1 MRLKRARAS
10 AVFCLLASFT
20 VSPHFAVA
28 QPDSTPVVES
38 LERLEK
44 EEAATVRRKLDWN
57 LEFAGEFEGE
67 GRDESLAVVTGL
79 GLDMNF
85 QFSKSLSLVLAPTAR
100 FYSARSQQRFD
111 SDSFEDRI
119 YLREGYLNLQP
130 LDGEAFRLGFRAGS
144 IAQKML
150 DQPQLVSSTR
160 SFPAVALVTNYT
172 GGPVTVGVE
181 AEEAV
186 PTSYTYNALRED
198 KEPLP
203 GLRAARASLHA
214 KLLGDMALSLNV
226 GQLSWRNLPSRV
238 AFNSQKLGNTPQGEL
253 APTSRFRTGFTT
265 GFVGA
270 RLDYCLDCRFGGTLQ
285 GRRARNADAP
295 DDSADSQMIGIAA
308 HYRTR
313 GLVTSVAVDAFFAE
327 SDVSP
332 AAYTP
337 SSLGNTNRQGNRLR
351 LEFGIPA
358 MELTITSQFV
368 QARTLAPTPYQS
380 DFNSLYLGVE
390 THGPWIQ

>member
-1 MRLKRARAS
+1 MRVKRAQAS
-10 AVFCLLASFT
+10 AVLCLLTSLTISSIAF
-20 VSPHFAVA
+20 A

-38 LERLEK
+38 LEQLE
-44 EEAATVRRKLDWN
+44 EQDAPTVRRKLDWN
-57 LEFAGEFEGE
+57 LEFAGEFEGQ

-85 QFSKSLSLVLAPTAR
+85 QFSKSLSLVLAPNAR

-119 YLREGYLNLQP
+119 YLREGYMNLQP
-130 LDGEAFRLGFRAGS
+130 LDGESFKLGFRAGS
-144 IAQKML
+144 ISQKL
-150 DQPQLVSSTR
+150 VDQPQLISSTR
-160 SFPAVALVTNYT
+160 SFPAVALATSYS
-172 GGPVTVGVE
+172 GGPVTVGLE

-203 GLRAARASLHA
+203 GLRAGRLSVAADLVSDM
-214 KLLGDMALSLNV
+214 KLTLGV
-226 GQLSWRNLPSRV
+226 GQMNWRNLPARV

-265 GFVGA
+265 GFVA
-270 RLDYCLDCRFGGTLQ
+270 AQLDYCLDCKVGGTLQ
-285 GRRARNADAP
+285 GRRARNLAAP
-295 DDSADSQMIGIAA
+295 DDSADSQMIGIAG

-313 GLVTSVAVDAFFAE
+313 SLVTSVAIDTFFAE

-332 AAYTP
+332 ASYTP
-337 SSLGNTNRQGNRLR
+337 SSFGNTNRQGNRLR
-351 LEFGIPA
+351 LEFEIPS
-358 MELTITSQFV
+358 MEMTVMSQFV

>member
-1 MRLKRARAS
+1 MRVKRAQTS
-10 AVFCLLASFT
+10 AVMLLLTSITISSFSAS
-20 VSPHFAVA
+20 A

-38 LERLEK
+38 LTQLEK
-44 EEAATVRRKLDWN
+44 QEESTVRRKLDWN
-57 LEFAGEFEGE
+57 LEFAGEFEGQ

-85 QFSKSLSLVLAPTAR
+85 QFSKSLSLILAPTAR

-119 YLREGYLNLQP
+119 YLREGYMNLQP
-130 LDGEAFRLGFRAGS
+130 LDGEHFKLGLRAGS
-144 IAQKML
+144 ISQKL
-150 DQPQLVSSTR
+150 VDQPQLLSSSR
-160 SFPAVALVTNYT
+160 SFPAVALVTSYT
-172 GGPVTVGVE
+172 GGPVTVGLE

-203 GLRAARASLHA
+203 GLRATRASLSA
-214 KLLGDMALSLNV
+214 ELLGDMKLSLAV
-226 GQLSWRNLPSRV
+226 GQMSWRNLPARV

-253 APTSRFRTGFTT
+253 APTSRFRTGFNT

-270 RLDYCLDCRFGGTLQ
+270 QLDYCLDCKIGGTLQ
-285 GRRARNADAP
+285 GRRARNSSAP
-295 DDSADSQMIGIAA
+295 DDSADSQMIGIAG

-313 GLVTSVAVDAFFAE
+313 SLITSIAIDSFFAE

-337 SSLGNTNRQGNRLR
+337 SSMGNTNRAGNRLR
-351 LEFGIPA
+351 LEFEIPS
-358 MELTITSQFV
+358 MEMTVMTQFV